1 MPLIIG
7 GNDQAFS
14 AAAHLQTQGF
24 AVRAVRPP
32 TVMHGSAHQRFS
44 LTSGT
49 SDDELVR
56 LESSLNS
63 WREEESW
70 YAAVARA

>member
-1 MPLIIG
+1 VPLIIG
-7 GNDQAFS
+7 ENDQAFS
-14 AAAHLQTQGF
+14 AAAYLQTQGL

-32 TVMHGSAHQRFS
+32 TVMHGSERPRFS

-63 WREEESW
+63 WREQESW

>member
-1 MPLIIG
+1 VPLIIG
-7 GNDQAFS
+7 DNDQAFS
-14 AAAHLQTQGF
+14 SAAHLQTQGF
-24 AVRAVRPP
+24 AVRAVRQP
-32 TVMHGSAHQRFS
+32 TVMRGSARPRFS

-56 LESSLNS
+56 LESSLNNS
-63 WREEESW
+63 REQEGW